1 MAKYSF
7 EVTLK
12 NGDIRLVVPDKIRN
26 GNLADFDKFVEE
38 IGGTTKLEEY
48 ISDKLDITYSDIKSV
63 MILGN
68 AKQTHFA
75 LVSNN
80 QYLTPVLNNLEVKTI
95 NIPGKYPKTT
105 TTISTGNLAY
115 QEMKKYLFDNLKSNY
130 EHFLTQIYPLNN
142 EFSRLL
148 NSYGNAYK
156 PEVYTEEEATNIKL
170 LENKIAQELSIY
182 KNYRGLCRYR
192 TLNGFKQFQSPKK
205 NVITNLDIKPSV
217 KTKEP
222 YTFDKEAEI
231 AKQTEFYNQEYEEFL
246 EPDEYEQML
255 GRNYN

>member
-38 IGGTTKLEEY
+38 IGGATKLEEY
-48 ISDKLDITYSDIKSV
+48 ISDRLDIACSDIKSV

-80 QYLTPVLNNLEVKTI
+80 QYLTPVLNNLEVKKI
-95 NIPGKYPKTT
+95 NIPGKYPQIT

-115 QEMKKYLFDNLKSNY
+115 QEMKKY
-130 EHFLTQIYPLNN
+130 
-142 EFSRLL
+142 
-148 NSYGNAYK
+148 
-156 PEVYTEEEATNIKL
+156 
-170 LENKIAQELSIY
+170 
-182 KNYRGLCRYR
+182 C
-192 TLNGFKQFQSPKK
+192 
-205 NVITNLDIKPSV
+205 
-217 KTKEP
+217 
-222 YTFDKEAEI
+222 
-231 AKQTEFYNQEYEEFL
+231 
-246 EPDEYEQML
+246 
-255 GRNYN
+255 